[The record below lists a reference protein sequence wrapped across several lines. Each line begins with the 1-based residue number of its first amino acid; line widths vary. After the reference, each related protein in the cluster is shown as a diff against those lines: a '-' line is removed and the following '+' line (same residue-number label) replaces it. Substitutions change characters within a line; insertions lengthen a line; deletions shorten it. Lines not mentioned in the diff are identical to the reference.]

1 MTLRIY
7 LGSGFLT
14 ALPGAA
20 VTGFLT
26 APAADSGFFTAE
38 VSAEAAR
45 FGGGEV
51 TPDAEELLELAAA
64 PSAGAATLTFLVAV
78 PSSVARTRDANCRE
92 QIVSSASRNAGE
104 QLTIMRVFEC
114 PPREFCRM

>member
-7 LGSGFLT
+7 FGSGFLT

-51 TPDAEELLELAAA
+51 TPAAEELLELAAA
-64 PSAGAATLTFLVAV
+64 PSAGAAALTFLVAV

-92 QIVSSASRNAGE
+92 QMVSSASRRAGL
-104 QLTIMRVFEC
+104 QFTIIKVFEC